1 LTLAHAR
8 EHRGS
13 AAHQQAP
20 YTALRP
26 RYPPVTCIYY
36 GIARVSSPLCASCL
50 TAVTRVATEFNQH
63 PYPVGDHAVVKM
75 RLLERLPNGDL
86 KLTLFNTDAPPGA
99 LTERR
104 LEADFVQY

>member
-1 LTLAHAR
+1 
-8 EHRGS
+8 
-13 AAHQQAP
+13 
-20 YTALRP
+20 
-26 RYPPVTCIYY
+26 
-36 GIARVSSPLCASCL
+36 
-50 TAVTRVATEFNQH
+50 
-63 PYPVGDHAVVKM
+63 VGDHAVVKM